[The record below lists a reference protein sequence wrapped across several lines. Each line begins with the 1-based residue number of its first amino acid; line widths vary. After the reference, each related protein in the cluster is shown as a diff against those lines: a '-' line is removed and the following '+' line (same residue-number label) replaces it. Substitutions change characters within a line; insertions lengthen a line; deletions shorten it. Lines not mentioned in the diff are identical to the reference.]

1 MKPTSPSISIKL
13 PMFQRRNNGIS
24 YVLFQVSC
32 HAMWRKL
39 TQGAP
44 WEAQT
49 AAGKCKNKGR
59 LHLSMG
65 WVKNQSN
72 LLRFAIQSYKPSGCC
87 TVLANSK
94 KNHPNSLGSA
104 NADILFRAR
113 IPRKPKKRKNGGQIG
128 MAWQL
133 IISLVPLI
141 YL

>member
-94 KNHPNSLGSA
+94 KTIRTLWVVRMRIFFSAPGFPGSQKNAKTADRLAWLG
-104 NADILFRAR
+104 NL
-113 IPRKPKKRKNGGQIG
+113 
-128 MAWQL
+128 
-133 IISLVPLI
+133 
-141 YL
+141 